1 MQELPRSPSLSV
13 PCSSVPKPEVAVLL
27 PRSSSYDWFSWF
39 CSRKAPAE
47 ETWRT
52 WKFCPC
58 LCCVLG
64 SLRTKSTGGMA
75 GIIVTMVT
83 NLIRAGSSG
92 VDFKWQHGILCES
105 IALLPLFPPRLH
117 HAAPSKPTPP
127 RGMRPSNFPTCR
139 PLHPPPPPRPTHS
152 RGLENATVE
161 QFNNTAARCATV
173 YPTCHSKDPFSGAET
188 CYPAI
193 LTNTSWGPGGVDG
206 CIQFP
211 FLQLWSLLE
220 GASRL
225 NNSPA
230 VAFKTE
236 PLQTNRA

>member
-1 MQELPRSPSLSV
+1 
-13 PCSSVPKPEVAVLL
+13 
-27 PRSSSYDWFSWF
+27 
-39 CSRKAPAE
+39 
-47 ETWRT
+47 
-52 WKFCPC
+52 
-58 LCCVLG
+58 
-64 SLRTKSTGGMA
+64 MA

-92 VDFKWQHGILCES
+92 ADFKWQHGILCES
-105 IALLPLFPPRLH
+105 IARL
-117 HAAPSKPTPP
+117 
-127 RGMRPSNFPTCR
+127 
-139 PLHPPPPPRPTHS
+139 PPPPPSFQPPRRRHRAPSKATPPRRMRPSLLFPHVVPCAPQGLTHS

-173 YPTCHSKDPFSGAET
+173 YPTCHSKEPFSRAET

-206 CIQFP
+206 YIQFP

-236 PLQTNRA
+236 PLQTDRARSRPRSRPRRSVGVGRVSARRAGGRIRPRAASICSFTLCYSL

>member
-1 MQELPRSPSLSV
+1 M
-13 PCSSVPKPEVAVLL
+13 LL

-47 ETWRT
+47 ETRRT